1 MALEW
6 YCGAGGRTHVVHL
19 ASGKHTKNYGKP
31 TFSVGQPA
39 LFMAILN
46 SYMKLPEGKCYRVSK
61 VFFSQTMARFGN
73 VLNVLFFLLSLD

>member
-61 VFFSQTMARFGN
+61 VFFFTDHGTLWKCVECVVF
-73 VLNVLFFLLSLD
+73 SLVS